1 MTTLL
6 ICDDHKVLTDA
17 LATVVGLDDD
27 LQLVAP
33 PVHDPET
40 AIALSA
46 EHLPDVVLMDIVFK
60 GGGMSGIEATR
71 RIKEI
76 SPATKV
82 VIITAHDEDRLLVEA
97 VEAGASG
104 FLGKG
109 EAAEEVLAAAKAAA
123 EGEVLIDPATLT
135 RLLAQV
141 AREREA
147 QREATMLLDDLTD
160 REREIL
166 QLLAEGMRNEGI
178 ATKLFISPQTVQ
190 THVRNILGK
199 LRVHSKLEAVALR
212 GQARRDHGLTRPR
225 GRENSCP
232 AALKSRSPLD
242 EIGTGERTAPPGA
255 RGRHPLDGLGDL
267 PERRPESTPPGLG
280 PFISLGASSRGARDD
295 HDGQRAR
302 RRTFPVQVRG
312 ISVDEMELPG
322 ELEPSQLLGAVDA
335 QLLERRR
342 IVDPSRNHERA
353 DVRPPVGVGA
363 ARPPPRPAPWGGM
376 RALARPPPAR
386 PSPRRCGSRGR
397 TDRGPR
403 ARRRRRSP
411 PGHPSCSHPS
421 VVNAPP
427 VAAGSSR

>member
-1 MTTLL
+1 MAGVNVTTLL

-141 AREREA
+141 ARERELH
-147 QREATMLLDDLTD
+147 REASMLLDDLTD

-199 LRVHSKLEAVALR
+199 LRVHSKLEAVAF
-212 GQARRDHGLTRPR
+212 AVKHGAIT
-225 GRENSCP
+225 
-232 AALKSRSPLD
+232 
-242 EIGTGERTAPPGA
+242 
-255 RGRHPLDGLGDL
+255 
-267 PERRPESTPPGLG
+267 
-280 PFISLGASSRGARDD
+280 
-295 HDGQRAR
+295 
-302 RRTFPVQVRG
+302 V
-312 ISVDEMELPG
+312 
-322 ELEPSQLLGAVDA
+322 
-335 QLLERRR
+335 
-342 IVDPSRNHERA
+342 
-353 DVRPPVGVGA
+353 
-363 ARPPPRPAPWGGM
+363 
-376 RALARPPPAR
+376 
-386 PSPRRCGSRGR
+386 
-397 TDRGPR
+397 
-403 ARRRRRSP
+403 
-411 PGHPSCSHPS
+411 
-421 VVNAPP
+421 
-427 VAAGSSR
+427 

>member
-141 AREREA
+141 ARERELH
-147 QREATMLLDDLTD
+147 REASMLLDDLTD

-178 ATKLFISPQTVQ
+178 ASKLFISPQTVQ

-199 LRVHSKLEAVALR
+199 LRVHSKLEAVAF
-212 GQARRDHGLTRPR
+212 AVKHGAIT
-225 GRENSCP
+225 
-232 AALKSRSPLD
+232 
-242 EIGTGERTAPPGA
+242 
-255 RGRHPLDGLGDL
+255 
-267 PERRPESTPPGLG
+267 
-280 PFISLGASSRGARDD
+280 
-295 HDGQRAR
+295 
-302 RRTFPVQVRG
+302 V
-312 ISVDEMELPG
+312 
-322 ELEPSQLLGAVDA
+322 
-335 QLLERRR
+335 
-342 IVDPSRNHERA
+342 
-353 DVRPPVGVGA
+353 
-363 ARPPPRPAPWGGM
+363 
-376 RALARPPPAR
+376 
-386 PSPRRCGSRGR
+386 
-397 TDRGPR
+397 
-403 ARRRRRSP
+403 
-411 PGHPSCSHPS
+411 
-421 VVNAPP
+421 
-427 VAAGSSR
+427 